1 MGLKENLIQNKKD
14 NEEVKFYIS
23 EYQSSLSYRL
33 GENDAPSQDVDW
45 SGFFDPY
52 IKLYSD
58 LKLKLDNGSSENPL
72 IDRKITEDIS
82 QSVST
87 IQQSMENIA
96 SNTEVWNNMVQI
108 SGIMG
113 GLDMMGTPVSRFIA
127 LSILNDDLKGKIDI
141 ETIDN
146 DINNLAWVIY
156 DENGRFVE
164 RLLVNKIN
172 ILSETQDMF
181 ITIPDTSKENQE
193 FKQTNP
199 EIFEQKP
206 TKNPSDPGVLTGGV
220 TETYRVKDK
229 DGQVKLTA
237 KDLSGNMVQDFYE
250 IDRETI
256 GKSLAF
262 TLTMDKISAGLL
274 GAYQSSDQVI
284 AFNNNVLAEVTDFYL
299 KPGTALKDN
308 QKDKFQKDYQKW
320 YLEKE
325 IGKEFPTGEPRLK
338 TPEVSEEVTEEQMPD
353 GQEEVQVEEQ
363 IQS

>member
-1 MGLKENLIQNKKD
+1 MGLKEQLVKNKED

-33 GENDAPSQDVDW
+33 GENDTPSQDVDW

-58 LKLKLDNGSSENPL
+58 LKLKLDNGSSESP
-72 IDRKITEDIS
+72 IRDRKMTDDIL
-82 QSVST
+82 QSVTT

-127 LSILNDDLKGKIDI
+127 LSILNDDLKGKIDL
-141 ETIDN
+141 EAVDGN
-146 DINNLAWVIY
+146 INNLAWLIY
-156 DENGRFVE
+156 DENGIFVE

-172 ILSETQDMF
+172 TLSETQDMF
-181 ITIPDTSKENQE
+181 ITIPDTTKENQE

-229 DGQVKLTA
+229 DGQVKLTV

-325 IGKEFPTGEPRLK
+325 IGKEFPSGEPRLK
-338 TPEVSEEVTEEQMPD
+338 EQPKEEIVEEKVVEEEV
-353 GQEEVQVEEQ
+353 V
-363 IQS
+363 S

>member
-156 DENGRFVE
+156 DENGIFVE
-164 RLLVNKIN
+164 RLLINKIN
-172 ILSETQDMF
+172 TLSETQDMF

-262 TLTMDKISAGLL
+262 TLTMDKISAGLI

-284 AFNNNVLAEVTDFYL
+284 AFNNNVLSEITNFYL
-299 KPGTALKDN
+299 RPGIALKEN
-308 QKDKFQKDYQKW
+308 EKDKFQKDYQRW

-325 IGKEFPTGEPRLK
+325 IGKEFPSGEPRLK
-338 TPEVSEEVTEEQMPD
+338 KQPKEEIVEEAI
-353 GQEEVQVEEQ
+353 VEEQ
-363 IQS
+363 VV